1 MESVS
6 SKYGLGLATV
16 SKALI
21 SNSTILY
28 LRVMLDVDGDF
39 IAQWRELSPK
49 DKDALKE
56 DARIEMNQP
65 HNVLARE
72 RLAVQRL
79 EKK

>member
-1 MESVS
+1 
-6 SKYGLGLATV
+6 
-16 SKALI
+16 
-21 SNSTILY
+21 
-28 LRVMLDVDGDF
+28 MLDVDGDF

-56 DARIEMNQP
+56 DARIEMSQP

>member
-56 DARIEMNQP
+56 DARIEMSQP

-72 RLAVQRL
+72 RLAAQRL